1 MVAFGTRQGPAHI
14 QYPYLLRVS
23 THRAEPKSISGRTSY
38 LRVRLEFLLY
48 PQVIPQFCNIGGS
61 APPVRVTEP
70 SHCPWVAHPV
80 SGRIDATWSRYS
92 HSLSLRL
99 QTSTV
104 LSLWRRRSTRR
115 LILQEARTQAALAG
129 TALVPTV
136 GRRFQELFHSPRRG
150 AFHLSL
156 TVLVPYRSQSVP

>member
-14 QYPYLLRVS
+14 QHPYLLRVS

-61 APPVRVTEP
+61 APPARVTEP
-70 SHCPWVAHPV
+70 SHCPWVAHLV
-80 SGRIDATWSRYS
+80 SGRIDATQTRYS

-99 QTSTV
+99 RTFTA
-104 LSLWRRRSTRR
+104 LNLRRQFTRR
-115 LILQEARTQAALAG
+115 LILQEARTQAVLAD
-129 TALVPTV
+129 TALVLTV
-136 GRRFQELFHSPRRG
+136 GRRFQGLFHSPHRG

-156 TVLVPYRSQSVP
+156 TVLVHYRSRSVP